1 MLLADARRQVVETCR
16 RAVEDRLVIGTAGNV
31 SVRVGDLVAVTP
43 SGLDYGEL
51 TPELV
56 GVHEL
61 DGTAVEAPLK
71 PTSELP
77 MHLAVYAETDAEA
90 VVHTH
95 SIAAAALSVVVD
107 EVPAVHYYLA
117 LLGGRVLVAP
127 YRPFGSPALGRAL
140 INALGDRS
148 ACLLGNHGAVTTG
161 VNLARAYQRAG
172 YLEWVCEVALKVLGT
187 GHAPRLLTQREM
199 DEAVASFAGYGQS
212 AGDGLQVGRLVDVYG
227 SVDGKGAPPLGPQD
241 HGGGQAEYGGDA

>member
-1 MLLADARRQVVETCR
+1 MLLADARREVVETCR

-43 SGLDYGEL
+43 SGLDYGDL

-77 MHLAVYAETDAEA
+77 MHLAVYAETDARA

-127 YRPFGSPALGRAL
+127 YRAFGSPELAVAL
-140 INALGDRS
+140 IDALGDRP

-161 VNLARAYQRAG
+161 DDLTQAYQRAG
-172 YLEWVCEVALKVLGT
+172 YLEWVCEVALKVVGAGRT
-187 GHAPRLLTQREM
+187 PKLLTEQQIA
-199 DEAVASFAGYGQS
+199 EATRNFIGYGQS
-212 AGDGLQVGRLVDVYG
+212 ADDGLQVDVVDRVGSGLTAPLDPQEHAGR
-227 SVDGKGAPPLGPQD
+227 
-241 HGGGQAEYGGDA
+241 QAEHGRDA

>member
-1 MLLADARRQVVETCR
+1 MLLADARREVVETCR

-31 SVRVGDLVAVTP
+31 SARVGDLVAVTP
-43 SGLDYGEL
+43 SGLDYGRL
-51 TPELV
+51 TPDLV

-77 MHLAVYAETDAEA
+77 MHLAVYAETEAKA

-107 EVPAVHYYLA
+107 EVPPVHYYLA

-127 YRPFGSPALGRAL
+127 YRAFGSPELATALVD
-140 INALGDRS
+140 ALGDRH

-161 VNLARAYQRAG
+161 DDLTQAYQRAG
-172 YLEWVCEVALKVLGT
+172 YLEWVCEVALKVVGT
-187 GHAPRLLTQREM
+187 GRAPTLLTDQQM
-199 DEAVASFAGYGQS
+199 AEAVQNFVGYGQS
-212 AGDGLQVGRLVDVYG
+212 AGDGLQAGVVVDRG
-227 SVDGKGAPPLGPQD
+227 DGELTTSLGPQE
-241 HGGGQAEYGGDA
+241 HGGGQAEHGRDA

>member
-16 RAVEDRLVIGTAGNV
+16 RAVEDRLVVGTAGNV

-43 SGLDYGEL
+43 SGLDYADL

-61 DGTAVEAPLK
+61 DGAAVEAPLK

-77 MHLAVYAETDAEA
+77 MHLAVYVATDAKA

-127 YRPFGSPALGRAL
+127 YRAFGSPELATALL
-140 INALGDRS
+140 DALGDRY
-148 ACLLGNHGAVTTG
+148 ACLLGNHGGVTVGDDLTQ
-161 VNLARAYQRAG
+161 AYQRAG
-172 YLEWVCEVALKVLGT
+172 YLEWVCEVALKVLGA
-187 GHAPRLLTQREM
+187 GREPKLLTQAQM
-199 DEAVASFAGYGQS
+199 DEAVANFVGYGQS
-212 AGDGLQVGRLVDVYG
+212 AGDSLEVGVV
-227 SVDGKGAPPLGPQD
+227 VDGRDGLDG
-241 HGGGQAEYGGDA
+241 

>member
-1 MLLADARRQVVETCR
+1 MLLADARREIVETCR

-43 SGLDYGEL
+43 SGLDYGQL

-77 MHLAVYAETDAEA
+77 MHLAVYAETDAKA

-95 SIAAAALSVVVD
+95 SAAAAALSVVVD
-107 EVPAVHYYLA
+107 EVPPVHYYLA

-127 YRPFGSPALGRAL
+127 YRAFGSPELATAL
-140 INALGDRS
+140 IAALGDRY
-148 ACLLGNHGAVTTG
+148 ACLLGNHGAITTG
-161 VNLARAYQRAG
+161 DDLTQAYQRAG
-172 YLEWVCEVALKVLGT
+172 FLEWVCEVALKVIGS
-187 GHAPRLLTQREM
+187 GREPKLLTDEEM
-199 DEAVASFAGYGQS
+199 ATAVRNFIGYGQS
-212 AGDGLQVGRLVDVYG
+212 AGDRLQIGVVADGDGGRDLT
-227 SVDGKGAPPLGPQD
+227 PPLGP
-241 HGGGQAEYGGDA
+241 

>member
-16 RAVEDRLVIGTAGNV
+16 RAVEDRLVVGTAGNV

-43 SGLDYGEL
+43 SGLDYGDL

-61 DGTAVEAPLK
+61 DGTAVDAPLK

-117 LLGGRVLVAP
+117 LIGGRVLVAP
-127 YRPFGSPALGRAL
+127 YRPFGSPALADAL
-140 INALGDRS
+140 VEALGDRN
-148 ACLLGNHGAVTTG
+148 ACLLANHGAVTTG
-161 VNLARAYQRAG
+161 ADLEQAYQRAG

-187 GHAPRLLTQREM
+187 GREPTLLTKLQM
-199 DEAVASFAGYGQS
+199 DEAVANFVGYGQS
-212 AGDGLQVGRLVDVYG
+212 AGDRLQVGVVVDVEG
-227 SVDGKGAPPLGPQD
+227 DGGLCGEGATPLGS
-241 HGGGQAEYGGDA
+241 

>member
-16 RAVEDRLVIGTAGNV
+16 RAVEDRLVVGTAGNV

-43 SGLDYGEL
+43 SGLDYGDL

-61 DGTAVEAPLK
+61 DGTAVDAPLK

-77 MHLAVYAETDAEA
+77 MHLAVYAETDAQA

-127 YRPFGSPALGRAL
+127 YRPFGSPALAAAL
-140 INALGDRS
+140 VEALGDRN
-148 ACLLGNHGAVTTG
+148 ACLLANHGAVTTG
-161 VNLARAYQRAG
+161 ADLEQAYQRAG
-172 YLEWVCEVALKVLGT
+172 CLEWVCEVALKVFGT
-187 GHAPRLLTQREM
+187 GREPMLLTTPQM
-199 DEAVASFAGYGQS
+199 DEAVANFVGYGQS
-212 AGDGLQVGRLVDVYG
+212 AGDGLQVGVVVDAEG
-227 SVDGKGAPPLGPQD
+227 DGGLCGEGATPLGP
-241 HGGGQAEYGGDA
+241 

>member
-16 RAVEDRLVIGTAGNV
+16 RAVADRLVIGTAGNV

-43 SGLDYGEL
+43 SGLDYGDL

-56 GVHEL
+56 GVHDL
-61 DGTAVEAPLK
+61 NGAAVDAPLK

-77 MHLAVYAETDAEA
+77 MHLSVYADTDAKA

-95 SIAAAALSVVVD
+95 SVAAAALSVVVD

-127 YRPFGSPALGRAL
+127 YRPFGSPALAAAL
-140 INALGDRS
+140 VEALGDRH

-161 VNLARAYQRAG
+161 ADLDQAYQRAG
-172 YLEWVCEVALKVLGT
+172 YLEWVCEVALKVLAT
-187 GHAPRLLTQREM
+187 GREPTLLSRSEM
-199 DEAVASFAGYGQS
+199 DEAVASFVGYGQS
-212 AGDGLQVGRLVDVYG
+212 AGDGLEVGVVVDVED
-227 SVDGKGAPPLGPQD
+227 DGGLCGEGTAPLGP
-241 HGGGQAEYGGDA
+241 

>member
-43 SGLDYGEL
+43 TGLDYGDL
-51 TPELV
+51 TPDLV

-77 MHLAVYAETDAEA
+77 MHLAVYADTDAKA

-95 SIAAAALSVVVD
+95 SIAAAALSAVVD

-127 YRPFGSPALGRAL
+127 YRAFGSPELAAALVD
-140 INALGDRS
+140 ALGDRS

-161 VNLARAYQRAG
+161 VDLAQAYQRAG

-187 GHAPRLLTQREM
+187 GHEPTLLSRRQM
-199 DEAVASFAGYGQS
+199 DEAVANFVGYGQS
-212 AGDGLQVGRLVDVYG
+212 AGDGLQIGVVVDVEG
-227 SVDGKGAPPLGPQD
+227 DGGLCGEGTTPLGP
-241 HGGGQAEYGGDA
+241 

>member
-1 MLLADARRQVVETCR
+1 MLLADARRQVVKTCR

-43 SGLDYGEL
+43 SGLHYGDL

-77 MHLAVYAETDAEA
+77 MHLAVYTQTDAKA

-95 SIAAAALSVVVD
+95 SVAAAALSVVVD

-127 YRPFGSPALGRAL
+127 YRPFGSSELAIAL
-140 INALGDRS
+140 IDALGDRS

-161 VNLARAYQRAG
+161 DDLTQAYQRAG
-172 YLEWVCEVALKVLGT
+172 YLEWVCEVALKVVGA
-187 GHAPRLLTQREM
+187 GREPRLLTDQQM
-199 DEAVASFAGYGQS
+199 TEATRNFIGYGQS
-212 AGDGLQVGRLVDVYG
+212 AGDGLQLGVVGGDG
-227 SVDGKGAPPLGPQD
+227 SGLTPLLEPQE
-241 HGGGQAEYGGDA
+241 HAGRQAEHGRDA

>member
-1 MLLADARRQVVETCR
+1 MLLADARRQVVKTCR

-43 SGLDYGEL
+43 SGLHYGDL

-77 MHLAVYAETDAEA
+77 MHLAVYTQTDAKA

-95 SIAAAALSVVVD
+95 SVAAAALSVVVD

-127 YRPFGSPALGRAL
+127 YRPFGSSELAIAL
-140 INALGDRS
+140 IDALGDRS
-148 ACLLGNHGAVTTG
+148 ACLLGNHGAVI
-161 VNLARAYQRAG
+161 LR
-172 YLEWVCEVALKVLGT
+172 
-187 GHAPRLLTQREM
+187 P
-199 DEAVASFAGYGQS
+199 AS
-212 AGDGLQVGRLVDVYG
+212 
-227 SVDGKGAPPLGPQD
+227 
-241 HGGGQAEYGGDA
+241 

>member
-16 RAVEDRLVIGTAGNV
+16 RAVEDRLVVGTAGNV
-31 SVRVGDLVAVTP
+31 SVRVGDLVAATP
-43 SGLDYGEL
+43 SGLDYGDL

-61 DGTAVEAPLK
+61 DGTAVDAPLK

-127 YRPFGSPALGRAL
+127 YRAFGSPALAAAL
-140 INALGDRS
+140 VEALGDRN
-148 ACLLGNHGAVTTG
+148 ACLLANHGAVTTG
-161 VNLARAYQRAG
+161 VDLEQAYQRAG

-187 GHAPRLLTQREM
+187 GREPTLLTKPQME
-199 DEAVASFAGYGQS
+199 EAVANFVGYGQS
-212 AGDGLQVGRLVDVYG
+212 AGDRLQVGVVVDVEG
-227 SVDGKGAPPLGPQD
+227 DGGLCGEGATPLGP
-241 HGGGQAEYGGDA
+241 

>member
-43 SGLDYGEL
+43 SGLDYGDL

-56 GVHEL
+56 GVHKL
-61 DGTAVEAPLK
+61 DGTAVEAELK

-77 MHLAVYAETDAEA
+77 MHLAVYAETGAKA

-127 YRPFGSPALGRAL
+127 YRPFGSPELATALVD
-140 INALGDRS
+140 ALGDRS

-161 VNLARAYQRAG
+161 DDLAQAYQRAG
-172 YLEWVCEVALKVLGT
+172 YLEWVCEVALKVVGT
-187 GHAPRLLTQREM
+187 GRAPRLLTEQQM
-199 DEAVASFAGYGQS
+199 AEATRNFVGYGQS
-212 AGDGLQVGRLVDVYG
+212 AGDGLQAGVLDGSGRGLTPLL
-227 SVDGKGAPPLGPQD
+227 GAQEHAGR
-241 HGGGQAEYGGDA
+241 QAERGRDA

>member
-43 SGLDYGEL
+43 SGLDYAEL

-61 DGTAVEAPLK
+61 DGAAVEAPLK

-77 MHLAVYAETDAEA
+77 MHLAVYADTDARA

-95 SIAAAALSVVVD
+95 SIAAAALSVLVD
-107 EVPAVHYYLA
+107 EVPPVHYYLA

-127 YRPFGSPALGRAL
+127 YRPFGSPELAVVL
-140 INALGDRS
+140 IEALGDRS

-161 VNLARAYQRAG
+161 DDLAQAYQRAG
-172 YLEWVCEVALKVLGT
+172 FLEWVCEVAIKVVGS
-187 GHAPRLLTQREM
+187 GVAPRLLTEQQM
-199 DEAVASFAGYGQS
+199 AEATRNFVGYGQS
-212 AGDGLQVGRLVDVYG
+212 AGDGLQLGV
-227 SVDGKGAPPLGPQD
+227 VDGGGGLLPPL
-241 HGGGQAEYGGDA
+241 

>member
-1 MLLADARRQVVETCR
+1 MLLADARREVVETCR

-43 SGLDYGEL
+43 SGLDYGQL

-77 MHLAVYAETDAEA
+77 MHLAVYAETDAKA

-95 SIAAAALSVVVD
+95 SLAAAALSVVVD
-107 EVPAVHYYLA
+107 EVPPVHYYLA

-127 YRPFGSPALGRAL
+127 YRPFGSPELATAL
-140 INALGDRS
+140 IAALGDRY
-148 ACLLGNHGAVTTG
+148 ACLLGNHGAITTG
-161 VNLARAYQRAG
+161 DDLTQAYQRAG
-172 YLEWVCEVALKVLGT
+172 FLEWVCEVALKVIGS
-187 GHAPRLLTQREM
+187 GREPKLLTGEEM
-199 DEAVASFAGYGQS
+199 AAAVRNFVGYGQS
-212 AGDGLQVGRLVDVYG
+212 AGDRLQVGVVA
-227 SVDGKGAPPLGPQD
+227 DGDGGRDLTPPLGP
-241 HGGGQAEYGGDA
+241 

>member
-1 MLLADARRQVVETCR
+1 MLLADARREVVETCR

-43 SGLDYGEL
+43 SGLDYGDL

-56 GVHEL
+56 GVHNL

-77 MHLAVYAETDAEA
+77 MHLAVYAATDAKA

-95 SIAAAALSVVVD
+95 SVAAAALSVLVD
-107 EVPAVHYYLA
+107 EVPPVHYYLA

-127 YRPFGSPALGRAL
+127 YRPFGSDELATAL
-140 INALGDRS
+140 IDALGDRH

-161 VNLARAYQRAG
+161 DDLAQAYQRAG
-172 YLEWVCEVALKVLGT
+172 FLEWVCEVALKVIASGQ
-187 GHAPRLLTQREM
+187 PPKLLTERQM
-199 DEAVASFAGYGQS
+199 AEATENFIGYGQS
-212 AGDGLQVGRLVDVYG
+212 AGDGLQVGVVVDV
-227 SVDGKGAPPLGPQD
+227 DGDGPTPLGP
-241 HGGGQAEYGGDA
+241 

>member
-16 RAVEDRLVIGTAGNV
+16 RLVEDRLVIGTAGNV
-31 SVRVGDLVAVTP
+31 STRVDDLVAVTP

-56 GVHEL
+56 GVHKL
-61 DGTAVEAPLK
+61 DGTPVEAPLK

-77 MHLAVYAETDAEA
+77 MHLAVYAETDAKA

-95 SIAAAALSVVVD
+95 SIAAAALSVLVD

-127 YRPFGSPALGRAL
+127 YRPFGSPELASALVD
-140 INALGDRS
+140 ALGDRY

-161 VNLARAYQRAG
+161 DDPTQACQRAG
-172 YLEWVCEVALKVLGT
+172 YLEWVCEVALKVVGAGREPT
-187 GHAPRLLTQREM
+187 LLSDQDM
-199 DEAVASFAGYGQS
+199 AEAVENFAGYGQS
-212 AGDGLQVGRLVDVYG
+212 AGDRLQVGVVVDNG
-227 SVDGKGAPPLGPQD
+227 RGDLTPPLGSQE
-241 HGGGQAEYGGDA
+241 HAGRQAEHGRDA

>member
-1 MLLADARRQVVETCR
+1 MLLADARREVVETCR

-43 SGLDYGEL
+43 SGLDYGDL

-56 GVHEL
+56 GVHNL
-61 DGTAVEAPLK
+61 DGSAVEAPLK

-77 MHLAVYAETDAEA
+77 MHLAVYASTGARA

-95 SIAAAALSVVVD
+95 SVAAAALSVVVD
-107 EVPAVHYYLA
+107 EVPPVHYYLA

-127 YRPFGSPALGRAL
+127 YRPFGSPELAAAL
-140 INALGDRS
+140 IDALGDRH

-161 VNLARAYQRAG
+161 DDLAQAYQRAG
-172 YLEWVCEVALKVLGT
+172 FLEWVCEVALKVIGT
-187 GHAPRLLTQREM
+187 GQSPKLLTEQQIT
-199 DEAVASFAGYGQS
+199 EATENFVGYGQS
-212 AGDGLQVGRLVDVYG
+212 AGDGLQVGVLVDD
-227 SVDGKGAPPLGPQD
+227 DGPTPLGP
-241 HGGGQAEYGGDA
+241 